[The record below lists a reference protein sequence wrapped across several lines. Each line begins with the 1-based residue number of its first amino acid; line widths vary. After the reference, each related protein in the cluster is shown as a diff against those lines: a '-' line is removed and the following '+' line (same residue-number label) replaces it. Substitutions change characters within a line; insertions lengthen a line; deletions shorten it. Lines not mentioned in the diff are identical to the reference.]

1 VTTPATLW
9 SRISAITRRD
19 ARIELSYHFQLAM
32 RYFSTLL
39 SVAVFFFIGKLVR
52 GAPELEPYSG
62 GYFAFALIGLVV
74 TAFATIAL
82 REVSRTFTTEA
93 SAGTLEILLAGPTP
107 LSSIIAGSLVVPL
120 GIGVTDM
127 VIYLAAGFFLGGVAY
142 TLWGALLA
150 IPILVLT
157 ILSFVAVG
165 IFATAFLVL
174 TRRGEPLS
182 FFVLGATSLL
192 AGTLFPVALL
202 PEPLQALARLF
213 PAFYGLNALRA
224 VLLGGAGL
232 EAVWDEILVLVIFNL
247 VLFPMSMWVLRQSL
261 RQARVLGTLV
271 SS

>member
-32 RYFSTLL
+32 RYFTTLL
-39 SVAVFFFIGKLVR
+39 SVAIFFFIGKLVR

-202 PEPLQALARLF
+202 PDPLQALARLF